1 MNHCILNWFGT
12 HTHTSLYTFSGFN
25 FKWFHSMSMCFLFS
39 FFFNICMWN
48 CLQINCIISKNLK
61 STHFFLAT
69 AFCFVRLTQWNLFI
83 IAQSKYNAAR
93 EYQKHE
99 MNRHTKKNNL
109 LLYFAVPF
117 FDFHHVISVVPIWI
131 SAGNLHE
138 HNHSAISGS
147 RCRLLF
153 FPYVH
158 IHLRNNEIIFNR
170 KRIARVHFHSTAVIK
185 APYRSQSMENMNSS
199 SVAINSIR
207 FCYLTDSIVINKS
220 EIIYAIFARNGSALN
235 ECRGNQMTKWKSRP
249 KLTLPL
255 GRY

>member
-1 MNHCILNWFGT
+1 MPADK
-12 HTHTSLYTFSGFN
+12 LYHINKLEIDAFFSRY
-25 FKWFHSMSMCFLFS
+25 CFLFRPVNTMKS
-39 FFFNICMWN
+39 IHHRTK
-48 CLQINCIISKNLK
+48 QIQCWQKK
-61 STHFFLAT
+61 TRQT
-69 AFCFVRLTQWNLFI
+69 
-83 IAQSKYNAAR
+83 AR

-99 MNRHTKKNNL
+99 MNRHTKKKNL

-153 FPYVH
+153 FPYAH

-220 EIIYAIFARNGSALN
+220 EIIYAIFARSGSALN

>member
-1 MNHCILNWFGT
+1 
-12 HTHTSLYTFSGFN
+12 
-25 FKWFHSMSMCFLFS
+25 MSMCFLFS
-39 FFFNICMWN
+39 FFFFNICMWN
-48 CLQINCIISKNLK
+48 CLQINCIISTNLK

-83 IAQSKYNAAR
+83 IAQSKYNAG
-93 EYQKHE
+93 
-99 MNRHTKKNNL
+99 KKNPPNCQRVPKTWNEQTHEKKNL

-185 APYRSQSMENMNSS
+185 APYRSRSMENMNSS